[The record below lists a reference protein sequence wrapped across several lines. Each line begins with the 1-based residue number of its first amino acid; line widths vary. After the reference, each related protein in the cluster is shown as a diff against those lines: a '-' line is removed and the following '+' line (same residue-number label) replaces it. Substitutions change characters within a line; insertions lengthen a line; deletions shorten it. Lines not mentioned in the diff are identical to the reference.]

1 LSAGVRCS
9 AKANVHARGRVRVE
23 MIIRNTVF
31 FFIILFP
38 RKFTENR
45 GINTVINTWLSI
57 NTFKLQKNQ
66 TP

>member
-1 LSAGVRCS
+1 
-9 AKANVHARGRVRVE
+9 

-31 FFIILFP
+31 FFIILSP

-57 NTFKLQKNQ
+57 HTFKLQKRQ